1 MQLGRFALRD
11 LLLGAQIAIC
21 TLLVT
26 SSLVAVRG
34 MERALHVPLGFQPQ
48 GAVLVDMD
56 LSQSEPS
63 DDLLLK
69 KQKSI
74 MDAARSIPGVSAVGI
89 VSHTP
94 FTGGMHGVP
103 IFRPGTTDFK
113 LNNAALAPYVFQM
126 SPGYLAAAN
135 TSLLSG
141 RDVSW
146 QDTHSTPYVAVVNH
160 TFAQKMWGDAQ
171 PSDSTS
177 SCQSTSQKSSEWW
190 RTVSTTIWKNLRSL
204 LSTSHFHKE
213 IRATRSSSFDRS
225 ARPMR

>member
-1 MQLGRFALRD
+1 
-11 LLLGAQIAIC
+11 
-21 TLLVT
+21 
-26 SSLVAVRG
+26 
-34 MERALHVPLGFQPQ
+34 
-48 GAVLVDMD
+48 
-56 LSQSEPS
+56 
-63 DDLLLK
+63 
-69 KQKSI
+69 

-146 QDTHSTPYVAVVNH
+146 QDTPSTPYVAVVNH
-160 TFAQKMWGDAQ
+160 TFAQKMWGDSPAIGQHFILSVHITEVVGVVEDGKYHDLEESPQPVAGCAQ
-171 PSDSTS
+171 GACDERCGGPSHVPALRGICPGSVDRTLRKPPAGTDCVSGQS
-177 SCQSTSQKSSEWW
+177 S
-190 RTVSTTIWKNLRSL
+190 RSL
-204 LSTSHFHKE
+204 GRRWCSGDYGAARHCSLGHPSPT
-213 IRATRSSSFDRS
+213 RARRRSIQTH
-225 ARPMR
+225 A